1 MNIEDSEHYLRT
13 FEDLLY
19 DSVYLLYFAYDTNQ
33 DDYEDDVISPFVRSS
48 ILNSILLLECG
59 ANCLIDALN
68 LPSQFYKD
76 VDKLPFLSKFE
87 FFLNRVN
94 STQLFDRG
102 CKEVQSISELKS
114 IRDFYVHPKVKKA
127 KYEKISENVWD
138 ADFGNTNLLRFPRE
152 PRKWEREHAIL
163 ALKLVNDF
171 YNKFFLEWCN
181 IKADAVIDLL
191 LSSCKADMN
200 APNGACIDCVGG
212 LDRAVKDWEI
222 DFKFIGKKYNKSPQ
236 QRD

>member
-19 DSVYLLYFAYDTNQ
+19 DSVYLLYFAFDINQ

-48 ILNSILLLECG
+48 ILNSALLLECG

-68 LPSQFYKD
+68 LPGKFYD
-76 VDKLPFLSKFE
+76 DIEKLPSLSKFE

-94 STQLFDRG
+94 GKQLFDRG

-127 KYEKISENVWD
+127 KYERISEDVWD
-138 ADFGNTNLLRFPRE
+138 ADFGNTDFLKFPRD
-152 PRKWEREHAIL
+152 PRSWKRDHAIL
-163 ALKLVNDF
+163 ALKSVNNF

-181 IKADAVIDLL
+181 LKADAVVDLL
-191 LSSCKADMN
+191 LSSDKIDMN
-200 APNGACIDCVGG
+200 APIGAYIDCVGG
-212 LDRAVKDWEI
+212 LDRAVKEWDI
-222 DFKFIGKKYNKSPQ
+222 DFKFIGK
-236 QRD
+236 RI